1 MPTPLYLA
9 AAVAVS
15 TAITWG
21 LRALPFAVLTPLRRS
36 AVLRYL
42 AFHMPV
48 GIMLILAL
56 YTLRD
61 FRPTAWPA
69 ALPTV
74 VALAAAVG
82 LHLKTRNA
90 VISVLGATAV
100 HVLLSTFWAAG

>member
-36 AVLRYL
+36 AVLQYL
-42 AFHMPV
+42 AVQMPT
-48 GIMLILAL
+48 GIMLILAA
-56 YTLRD
+56 YTLYEA
-61 FRPTAWPA
+61 RPTTWT
-69 ALPTV
+69 TV
-74 VALAAAVG
+74 VPTLPALAVAIG

-100 HVLLSTFWAAG
+100 HVLLSTLLQP

>member
-21 LRALPFAVLTPLRRS
+21 LRALPFAVLGPLRRS
-36 AVLRYL
+36 SVTRFL
-42 AFHMPV
+42 ALQMPT

-61 FRPTAWPA
+61 LRPTPWTAMV
-69 ALPTV
+69 PTA

-90 VISVLGATAV
+90 VISVLGATAL
-100 HVLLSTFWAAG
+100 HVLLSTFWHAG

>member
-1 MPTPLYLA
+1 MPSPLYLA

-15 TAITWG
+15 AAITWG

-36 AVLRYL
+36 AVLQYL
-42 AFHMPV
+42 ALQMPT

-61 FRPTAWPA
+61 IRPTAWPA
-69 ALPTV
+69 VVPTAL
-74 VALAAAVG
+74 ALAAAIG

-90 VISVLGATAV
+90 VISVLGATAL
-100 HVLLSTFWAAG
+100 HVVLSTLWQT

>member
-1 MPTPLYLA
+1 M
-9 AAVAVS
+9 
-15 TAITWG
+15 TWA

-42 AFHMPV
+42 ACQLPT
-48 GIMLILAL
+48 GIMLILTL

-61 FRPTAWPA
+61 VRPTWSAVVPA
-69 ALPTV
+69 ALPLA
-74 VALAAAVG
+74 VAIG

-100 HVLLSTFWAAG
+100 HVVLSTLWQT

>member
-1 MPTPLYLA
+1 MPTPLYLT
-9 AAVAVS
+9 AAVAIS
-15 TAITWG
+15 AAITWG
-21 LRALPFAVLTPLRRS
+21 LRALPFAVLAPLRRS

-61 FRPTAWPA
+61 FRPTDWPA
-69 ALPTV
+69 AAPT
-74 VALAAAVG
+74 ALALVVAVG

-90 VISVLGATAV
+90 VVSVLGATAV
-100 HVLLSTFWAAG
+100 HVVLSTFWLTG

>member
-1 MPTPLYLA
+1 MPSPLYLT

-15 TAITWG
+15 AGVTWG

-42 AFHMPV
+42 ACQMPT

-56 YTLRD
+56 YTLRAV
-61 FRPTAWPA
+61 RPAWSAAVPA
-69 ALPTV
+69 VL
-74 VALAAAVG
+74 ALAVAVG

-100 HVLLSTFWAAG
+100 HVVLSTLWQT